1 MKTHDIMEWYSADE
15 LHEASQNWLIELKFI
30 KDEHLFFEDIFSTFS
45 VQLIEAKG
53 FEEKT
58 EIIDAINESQRS
70 NNSLIKEIK
79 KHDKD
84 LKLLVD
90 GIDQREKEMG
100 YKREHRKLMA
110 KVDEYLKEYKL
121 LKTQLFSTIK
131 EIFKREKQK
140 KLMA

>member
-15 LHEASQNWLIELKFI
+15 LHEASQNWLVELAFI
-30 KDEHLFFEDIFSTFS
+30 KDEHLFFEDIFSTFTL
-45 VQLIEAKG
+45 QLIEAKG

-58 EIIDAINESQRS
+58 EIIDAINYSQRL
-70 NNSLIKEIK
+70 NNNLIKEIK

-90 GIDQREKEMG
+90 GIDQREKEMN

-110 KVDEYLKEYKL
+110 KVDEHLKEYKL
-121 LKTQLFSTIK
+121 LKTQLFSIIK
-131 EIFKREKQK
+131 EVFKREKQK
-140 KLMA
+140 KSIA

>member
-15 LHEASQNWLIELKFI
+15 LHEASQNWLTELAFI
-30 KDEHLFFEDIFSTFS
+30 RDEHLFFEDIFSTFS
-45 VQLIEAKG
+45 LQLIEVKG

-58 EIIDAINESQRS
+58 EIIDAINESQRL
-70 NNSLIKEIK
+70 NNNLIKVIK
-79 KHDKD
+79 SHDKE
-84 LKLLVD
+84 LKLLVGD
-90 GIDQREKEMG
+90 IEQRAKEMD

-121 LKTQLFSTIK
+121 LKTQLFSIIK
-131 EIFKREKQK
+131 EVFKREKQK

>member
-84 LKLLVD
+84 LRLLVD

-110 KVDEYLKEYKL
+110 KVDEHLKEYKL

-131 EIFKREKQK
+131 ELFKIEKLK

>member
-15 LHEASQNWLIELKFI
+15 LHEASQNWLTELAFI
-30 KDEHLFFEDIFSTFS
+30 RDEHLFFEDIFATFS
-45 VQLIEAKG
+45 LQLIEVKG

-58 EIIDAINESQRS
+58 EIIDAINESQRL
-70 NNSLIKEIK
+70 NNNLIKVIK
-79 KHDKD
+79 SHDKE
-84 LKLLVD
+84 LKLLVGD
-90 GIDQREKEMG
+90 IEQRAKEMD

-121 LKTQLFSTIK
+121 LKTQLFSIIK
-131 EIFKREKQK
+131 EVFKREKQK